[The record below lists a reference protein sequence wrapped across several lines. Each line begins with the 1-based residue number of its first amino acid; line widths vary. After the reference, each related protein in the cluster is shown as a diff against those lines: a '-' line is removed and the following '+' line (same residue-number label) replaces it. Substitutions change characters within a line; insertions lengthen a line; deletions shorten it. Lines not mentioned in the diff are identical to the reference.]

1 MTTTLA
7 PPGLLSPKLRHAIR
21 HGLSTRPLSLPVE
34 CLYDPL
40 GSALFDAITRLP
52 EYGLSRA
59 ERRLLERHRHVLAEW
74 LPAPLQVVELGS
86 GTGATTAI
94 LLEGLARRARV
105 GYRPIDISPAAL
117 EDCKRRVEGI
127 KGVDVKPFEGGHKD
141 GLAQISQDRVP
152 GSSLLVLFLGSSIGN
167 LERDDMRLFLAE
179 VRGFLR
185 PGDALLLGA
194 DLVKPEPLLLAAYD
208 DPLGL
213 TAAFNKNALAR
224 VNRELDADFDPRA
237 FQHRAIYDPFARR
250 VEMHLVSDDSQCV
263 EIGALGM
270 RLALAAGETIHT
282 ESSHKFTHGELAAM
296 GRCSGFV
303 SVVEWDDAEWPFSV
317 TLLVAD

>member
-1 MTTTLA
+1 MTATLA
-7 PPGLLSPKLRHAIR
+7 PPGLLQPKLRHAIR

-59 ERRLLERHRHVLAEW
+59 ERRLLERHSHVLAQW
-74 LPAPLQVVELGS
+74 LPTPLSVVELGS

-94 LLEGLARRARV
+94 LLDGLARRGRV
-105 GYRPIDISPAAL
+105 CYRPVDISAAAL
-117 EDCKRRVEGI
+117 ADCKRRVEGI
-127 KGVDVKPFEGGHKD
+127 KGVDVSPFEGSHRD
-141 GLAQISQDRVP
+141 GLAHASQGRTP
-152 GSSLLVLFLGSSIGN
+152 GTSLLVLFLGSSIGN
-167 LERDDMRLFLAE
+167 LERDE
-179 VRGFLR
+179 VRPFLSELRSFLR

-194 DLVKPEPLLLAAYD
+194 DLVKPEALLLAAYD

-213 TAAFNKNALAR
+213 TAAFNRNALAR

-237 FQHRAIYDPFARR
+237 FQHRAIYDPLARR
-250 VEMHLVSDDSQCV
+250 VEMHLVSEEPQCV

-270 RLALAAGETIHT
+270 RLMLALGETIHT
-282 ESSHKFTHGELAAM
+282 ESSHKFTIQSFTTLANNA
-296 GRCSGFV
+296 GWNV
-303 SVVEWDDAEWPFSV
+303 AEVLSDYRDYFSV
-317 TLLVAD
+317 YVLRQN